1 MILLTPS
8 GWSVTV
14 VVTLR
19 LQGHYDR
26 GCEMDESAI
35 NYVYNAFNLCIAGH
49 GMPPTVDNVIDTLDA
64 AGLFGSYQDNLGDSL
79 PGGELAHMNLAHGET
94 VEICVNNGAVMY
106 VVGR

>member
-1 MILLTPS
+1 
-8 GWSVTV
+8 
-14 VVTLR
+14 
-19 LQGHYDR
+19 
-26 GCEMDESAI
+26 MDESAI

-79 PGGELAHMNLAHGET
+79 PGGELAHMNLAHNYGT
-94 VEICVNNGAVMY
+94 AEICVNHDCVMY